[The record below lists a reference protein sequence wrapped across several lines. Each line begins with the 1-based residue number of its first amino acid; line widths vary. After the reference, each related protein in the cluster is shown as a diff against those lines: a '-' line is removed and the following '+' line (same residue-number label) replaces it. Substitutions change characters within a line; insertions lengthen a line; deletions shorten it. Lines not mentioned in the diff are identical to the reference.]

1 MTPEERKMLQE
12 SLDLSRDNHA
22 ILKKMRRGQLIGNV
36 IGSLKW
42 ILLIIFTIWSW
53 VLVQPYFESVM
64 NTYTSIQEA
73 SNNVNEFKTSTNTA
87 WDSSG
92 LRNFFETFRIGDS
105 E

>member
-1 MTPEERKMLQE
+1 MTPEEKQLLQDTARLAKE
-12 SLDLSRDNHA
+12 NNI

-36 IGSLKW
+36 LGSLKW

-73 SNNVNEFKTSTNTA
+73 SNNVNDFKTQTNTA